1 MAVPGAVPAGV
12 GKRVLACVIDGL
24 AAFLLGGAF
33 VVAGAW
39 EAAAS
44 GGPASGGSG
53 VGMLVGGGVA
63 LAVVGVVQWLCH
75 GLRGVTLGK
84 ALVGLR
90 TVDADTGR
98 PIGLGRALLRYLFV
112 GVVGAIPVLG
122 WVVLLS
128 PLFDRERRQG
138 WHDKAVRA
146 LVVDAAL
153 GTDPV
158 RAAATAQARLDG
170 LLAPVAATD
179 VPPVPVPPVG
189 APVPPPAPAAPVPP
203 PAPAAGPLPGA
214 APEADLPEVP
224 AAPTP
229 AAQAPAAPPFGAPPV
244 PDLAPEAAMPEVL
257 GAPVAPAPAAAPPF
271 PAPSAPAPVA
281 APLPATAPVPDV
293 APPPAAPPAPVPAV
307 PAAAAPLPGGLP
319 PLPDAAPVGVDPM
332 APIPAAVPP
341 APDAPP
347 RAFPAP
353 PAPAAPVREPDTATT
368 GIISA
373 VPGAPAP
380 QAPARP
386 PLEPTVLV
394 DHVPDALRTT
404 GVPGGPAE
412 EDAEDVEAT
421 RLSLVRR
428 PGGRRRTDG
437 PPRAVLK
444 LWDGNEVVLTGIA
457 LVGRNPARRDDEPL
471 PEHLVVV
478 PDQRRSVSKT
488 HLAVGVD
495 ANGTWVR
502 DRGSTNG
509 TVVTLADGQQI
520 ICASGQEVRVPE
532 GATVSFGDYWF
543 TVG

>member
-1 MAVPGAVPAGV
+1 
-12 GKRVLACVIDGL
+12 
-24 AAFLLGGAF
+24 
-33 VVAGAW
+33 
-39 EAAAS
+39 
-44 GGPASGGSG
+44 
-53 VGMLVGGGVA
+53 
-63 LAVVGVVQWLCH
+63 
-75 GLRGVTLGK
+75 
-84 ALVGLR
+84 
-90 TVDADTGR
+90 
-98 PIGLGRALLRYLFV
+98 
-112 GVVGAIPVLG
+112 
-122 WVVLLS
+122 
-128 PLFDRERRQG
+128 
-138 WHDKAVRA
+138 
-146 LVVDAAL
+146 
-153 GTDPV
+153 
-158 RAAATAQARLDG
+158 
-170 LLAPVAATD
+170 
-179 VPPVPVPPVG
+179 
-189 APVPPPAPAAPVPP
+189 VPP

-293 APPPAAPPAPVPAV
+293 APPPAAPPAPV
-307 PAAAAPLPGGLP
+307 
-319 PLPDAAPVGVDPM
+319 
-332 APIPAAVPP
+332 
-341 APDAPP
+341 
-347 RAFPAP
+347 P

>member
-170 LLAPVAATD
+170 LLAP
-179 VPPVPVPPVG
+179 
-189 APVPPPAPAAPVPP
+189 
-203 PAPAAGPLPGA
+203 
-214 APEADLPEVP
+214 
-224 AAPTP
+224 
-229 AAQAPAAPPFGAPPV
+229 
-244 PDLAPEAAMPEVL
+244 
-257 GAPVAPAPAAAPPF
+257 AAAPPF
-271 PAPSAPAPVA
+271 PAPPAPAPVA

-307 PAAAAPLPGGLP
+307 
-319 PLPDAAPVGVDPM
+319 
-332 APIPAAVPP
+332 
-341 APDAPP
+341 
-347 RAFPAP
+347 
-353 PAPAAPVREPDTATT
+353 PAAPVREPDTATT

>member
-189 APVPPPAPAAPVPP
+189 APVPPPAPAA
-203 PAPAAGPLPGA
+203 GPLPGA

-229 AAQAPAAPPFGAPPV
+229 AAQAPAAPPFGAAPV

-271 PAPSAPAPVA
+271 PAPPAPAPVA

-293 APPPAAPPAPVPAV
+293 APPPAAPPAPV
-307 PAAAAPLPGGLP
+307 
-319 PLPDAAPVGVDPM
+319 
-332 APIPAAVPP
+332 
-341 APDAPP
+341 
-347 RAFPAP
+347 P